1 MGFSNEKRAVI
12 ARGTLIKELDKG
24 KYTRYFIVIRKE
36 GRNKPYP
43 PGLDSLVGKKVVVLL
58 LEDDEGEGQ

>member
-1 MGFSNEKRAVI
+1 MDFSNEKRAII

-43 PGLDSLVGKKVVVLL
+43 PGLDSLVGKKVVVFL
-58 LEDDEGEGQ
+58 LEDDGGEEQ